1 MFGLG
6 TPELVVILAIAFL
19 VFGGKKL
26 PEIGAGLG
34 KAISSFKN
42 GLRDVEQS
50 GKEMMND
57 IPGIKEAAEV
67 KQQVDNVKNLGKI
80 ENILK

>member
-6 TPELVVILAIAFL
+6 TPELIVILAIAFL
-19 VFGGKKL
+19 IFGGKKL
-26 PEIGAGLG
+26 PEIGSGLG

-42 GLRDVEQS
+42 GLREVEKN
-50 GKEMMND
+50 GKEMIGD

-67 KQQVDNVKNLGKI
+67 KQQVDDVKNLGKI
-80 ENILK
+80 ENLLK

>member
-6 TPELVVILAIAFL
+6 MPELMIILAICFI

-34 KAISSFKN
+34 KGITSFKK
-42 GLRDVEQS
+42 GLNASEEDAS
-50 GKEMMND
+50 
-57 IPGIKEAAEV
+57 IPHDDGESKA
-67 KQQVDNVKNLGKI
+67 
-80 ENILK
+80 